1 MATENNKNI
10 KYPSKMD
17 IIQSTR
23 KVIDFDIKN
32 QIKSIVSNFLT
43 SVRNKHI

>member
-1 MATENNKNI
+1 MATENNRNI

-23 KVIDFDIKN
+23 KVIDVDIKN
-32 QIKSIVSNFLT
+32 QIKSIVSNLLT
-43 SVRNKHI
+43 TIKSKHT

>member
-17 IIQSTR
+17 VIQSTR
-23 KVIDFDIKN
+23 KVIDSNIKN
-32 QIKSIVSNFLT
+32 QIKSIVSNFFT
-43 SVRNKHI
+43 SVKTKHI